1 MRASPVAR
9 QIAHLDLGAGCG
21 VAIWEN
27 QNDERHYDA
36 PRDHVFS
43 LYLQGGTGT
52 QRLDAGGIAGR
63 PGAICVMPEGCGS
76 AWRITT
82 RFRFVHLYLS
92 DARLRSG
99 FAWIHD
105 CDARQMDLAEATFA
119 DNPLM
124 ARPLQVLSR
133 AALDGDVLLGSTA
146 ASELIRGLSPR
157 RVSLRGG
164 LAPHMLRRV
173 DEWIE
178 AHLDQPIHLDDL
190 ARLTDLSPFH
200 FHRMFQRSR
209 GVAPHA
215 WVTHRRVMRAQDML
229 AGRDQIAAISAACGF
244 SSQSHMT
251 RVFQARTGLTPASFR
266 RLSA

>member
-9 QIAHLDLGAGCG
+9 QIAQLDLGDGCG

-27 QNDERHYDA
+27 QDDERHYDA
-36 PRDHVFS
+36 PRDHTFS

-76 AWRITT
+76 AWRITA

-105 CDARQMDLAEATFA
+105 CDARQIDLPEATFA
-119 DNPLM
+119 ENPRM
-124 ARPLQVLSR
+124 AGPLRAMSA
-133 AALDGDVLLGSTA
+133 AALDGDALLGGTA
-146 ASELIRGLSPR
+146 VSDLIRGLSPR
-157 RVSLRGG
+157 RVPLRGG
-164 LAPHMLRRV
+164 LAPYLLRRV
-173 DEWIE
+173 DDWIE
-178 AHLDQPIHLDDL
+178 AHLDQTIHLADL
-190 ARLTDLSPFH
+190 ALLTDLSPFH
-200 FHRMFQRSR
+200 FHRMFQHSR
-209 GVAPHA
+209 GMAPHA
-215 WVTHRRVMRAQDML
+215 WVTHRRVMRAQTLL
-229 AGRDQIAAISAACGF
+229 AGHAPIAAISAACGF

-251 RVFQARTGLTPASFR
+251 RVFQARTGMTPARYR